1 MRFFKILSLLF
12 IFEIALAQTQKPKI
26 SLSFPETF
34 KANEE
39 IEVLISISNLKNVP
53 YDLKI
58 SIEKEKKVLSEIYNE
73 KEGKWQDSFYYIKN
87 LFSGPSFEGR
97 FKMKLKKEFLFF
109 DGDAE
114 ILARI
119 RENGKSSYIEYRG
132 KIKIL
137 KPEIKKEE
145 NKKEF
150 LAEISKNQGEE
161 KISPRLIAILNSL
174 FWGFLILILKLKLKS
189 LENKNQG
196 AQNKT

>member
-34 KANEE
+34 KADEE

-58 SIEKEKKVLSEIYNE
+58 SIEKEKEVLSEIYNE

-150 LAEISKNQGEE
+150 LAEIPKNQGEE

-174 FWGFLILILKLKLKS
+174 FCGFLILILKLKLKS

>member
-34 KANEE
+34 KADEE
-39 IEVLISISNLKNVP
+39 IEVLISTSNLKNVP

-58 SIEKEKKVLSEIYNE
+58 SIEKEKEVLSEIYNE

-150 LAEISKNQGEE
+150 LAEIPKNQGEE

-174 FWGFLILILKLKLKS
+174 FCGFLILILKLKLKS